1 MKPATKELL
10 KWLGKRVGG
19 WMLFMAVTLTVM
31 SNLRGSSPSTLET
44 VLFWVFTI
52 PSWGLPFAFAFAGG
66 SHSPDGALGL
76 VGLIVHF
83 LLWVGFWE
91 WRAKRAQMTPK
102 PFDRALKASAWVVG
116 LLTLALLVFNACVR
130 SSPESI
136 QREVKAALPMGTK
149 LETVEAFL
157 DARKMEHHSS
167 KEEHLVEAIVRD
179 VNKDFWGSSTSIR
192 FVFRFDAQNNLT
204 EVESI
209 VSHTFL

>member
-1 MKPATKELL
+1 
-10 KWLGKRVGG
+10 
-19 WMLFMAVTLTVM
+19 
-31 SNLRGSSPSTLET
+31 
-44 VLFWVFTI
+44 
-52 PSWGLPFAFAFAGG
+52 
-66 SHSPDGALGL
+66 
-76 VGLIVHF
+76 
-83 LLWVGFWE
+83 
-91 WRAKRAQMTPK
+91 
-102 PFDRALKASAWVVG
+102 VVG

-157 DARKMEHHSS
+157 EARKMEHHTS

-179 VNKDFWGSSTSIR
+179 VNKDIWGSSTSIR